1 MRCEGYNAIRESGGT
16 GRRAR
21 LRGVWIYRT
30 GSSPVSRTI
39 KALVI
44 EANAFYFRLGNC
56 KKGCKKRKGMI

>member
-1 MRCEGYNAIRESGGT
+1 MLLDKSIRESGGT

-39 KALVI
+39 KTVYPSGWAVFLFLYTYLALQLLS
-44 EANAFYFRLGNC
+44 FYVKL
-56 KKGCKKRKGMI
+56 